1 MKKILIVL
9 VGLALAGCQT
19 PDQEI
24 RADIA
29 VKAQQDLNFSG
40 LDYTVRAGVVDFRGR
55 VPSEKAF
62 AKIRQT
68 ISNIHVIKAVHYNV
82 SIVPVVLD
90 TLTLIKLQA
99 DSLRAKY
106 PEVTAGIHPGGV
118 TLKGNVIASEKAKL
132 LQAFQRPHIGTVIDS
147 LNVR

>member
-1 MKKILIVL
+1 MKKILIAL
-9 VGLALAGCQT
+9 VVLALAGCQAS
-19 PDQEI
+19 DEEI

-29 VKAQQDLNFSG
+29 AKAEQDLNFSG

-90 TLTLIKLQA
+90 TLMLIKLQA
-99 DSLRAKY
+99 DSLLAKY
-106 PEVTAGIHPGGV
+106 PEV
-118 TLKGNVIASEKAKL
+118 
-132 LQAFQRPHIGTVIDS
+132 
-147 LNVR
+147 